1 MVNPSVQ
8 CPFIQLGESILGEKR
23 KIGAMVLVKKKA
35 MQQQDLKPGPI
46 DPKFKVSRPSII
58 GTTYLAYWTVY
69 SASHSVAPLAG
80 QEAGLEA
87 GLDGT
92 VQEGAQWELL

>member
-1 MVNPSVQ
+1 
-8 CPFIQLGESILGEKR
+8 
-23 KIGAMVLVKKKA
+23 

-80 QEAGLEA
+80 QVAGLEA

>member
-1 MVNPSVQ
+1 MKR
-8 CPFIQLGESILGEKR
+8 EKLELR
-23 KIGAMVLVKKKA
+23 FLSKKA

-80 QEAGLEA
+80 HVAGLEA

>member
-1 MVNPSVQ
+1 
-8 CPFIQLGESILGEKR
+8 
-23 KIGAMVLVKKKA
+23 

-80 QEAGLEA
+80 QVAGLEAGLEV